1 MPILRFDGQ
10 KVKDMRPG
18 ILKFINEGLNTQIFL
33 LKIDSRVVGVLTY
46 IDEVC
51 DFREGQAGWV
61 ADFRLDENLTNQV
74 SQVVREFNL

>member
-10 KVKDMRPG
+10 KIKDLRPA

-33 LKIDSRVVGVLTY
+33 LKLGNKVIGVLTY

-51 DFREGQAGWV
+51 DFREG
-61 ADFRLDENLTNQV
+61 
-74 SQVVREFNL
+74 